1 MRLTPKKVSAAFVY
15 REPWGKCVWLR
26 RIVQDDV
33 LFRSMGFVK
42 RIEAPGRNM
51 HPCIRMH
58 AVVAEFV
65 EVFALAQAGELRG
78 RRKAILALKPYRR
91 GAFEAIYNL

>member
-1 MRLTPKKVSAAFVY
+1 M
-15 REPWGKCVWLR
+15 
-26 RIVQDDV
+26 QDDV

-58 AVVAEFV
+58 AVVTEFV

-78 RRKAILALKPYRR
+78 RRKAILVLKPYRR

>member
-15 REPWGKCVWLR
+15 REPWGKVCLVEAHRAR
-26 RIVQDDV
+26 R
-33 LFRSMGFVK
+33 RSFSFDGIRQ

-78 RRKAILALKPYRR
+78 RRRR
-91 GAFEAIYNL
+91 FLR

>member
-1 MRLTPKKVSAAFVY
+1 
-15 REPWGKCVWLR
+15 
-26 RIVQDDV
+26 
-33 LFRSMGFVK
+33 
-42 RIEAPGRNM
+42 M

-65 EVFALAQAGELRG
+65 EVFALAQAGELLG
-78 RRKAILALKPYRR
+78 IRKAILALKPYRR